1 MKYLRCI
8 SWVCSMTSSESLPVI
23 HAHHRRIGQIVRP
36 NIVPKGQPGGGS
48 ASRVAGDSVALLS
61 LSEVDIDQKSR
72 LRRDREIN
80 GI

>member
-1 MKYLRCI
+1 MA
-8 SWVCSMTSSESLPVI
+8 SSENLPVI

-36 NIVPKGQPGGGS
+36 YVVPKGQPGCGS
-48 ASRVAGDSVALLS
+48 ASRVSGDGIALLS